1 MKLKAWVFRHNYKMI
16 GNSDVRTQTR
26 KSIHKLL
33 TSTLD
38 ECDIDELD
46 GACWSRAVTLAF
58 SSSDIDRIYVQSCR
72 DAVANLCLSEL
83 NNGNTRLAGA
93 ITSQGIF
100 VDQIPNMT
108 ASELRPGVHRPTPS
122 RCCDDG
128 TNTARATNLFEC
140 PRCSER
146 KCTHYELQ
154 TRSADEATTVFV
166 ACVAC
171 GHKWT
176 E

>member
-1 MKLKAWVFRHNYKMI
+1 MGSNTETI
-16 GNSDVRTQTR
+16 DVRSQTR
-26 KSIHKLL
+26 NRVQRLL
-33 TSTLD
+33 APALD
-38 ECDIDELD
+38 KVAIDELD
-46 GACWSRAVTLAF
+46 DACWSRAITLAF
-58 SSSDIDRIYVQSCR
+58 SPSDIDRIYIQSCR

-83 NNGNTRLAGA
+83 NNGNTGLGDA
-93 ITSQGIF
+93 IETQGIC
-100 VDQIPNMT
+100 VGQIPNMN

-122 RCCDDG
+122 RCCDDA

-140 PRCSER
+140 PRCSAR